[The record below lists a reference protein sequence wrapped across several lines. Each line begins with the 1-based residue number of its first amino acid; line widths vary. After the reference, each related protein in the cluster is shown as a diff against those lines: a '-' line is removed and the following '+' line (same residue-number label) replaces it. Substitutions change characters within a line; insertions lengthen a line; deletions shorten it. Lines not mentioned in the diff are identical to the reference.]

1 MDLLCACVPFLTL
14 VGLFLFTINIFAA
27 KLNGVEDSIEDEDVS
42 F

>member
-1 MDLLCACVPFLTL
+1 ML
-14 VGLFLFTINIFAA
+14 VFRFNTSWTLFLFTINIFAA